1 MFFHDNTSIAANI
14 PAFPDVPAP
23 IPALFCTGSRNI
35 PQILCGSCQLPVE
48 ASIIFLFSPPPSP
61 LYSMSIFYHTSSK
74 WQPPVSGS
82 KKNRQAFFNVRRFSF
97 FMTIECSQSAH
108 SIFMQFSL
116 PCNVPQQLTYLPNCI
131 SLLPE
136 VVSHISS
143 MLIGSL

>member
-1 MFFHDNTSIAANI
+1 MTQK
-14 PAFPDVPAP
+14 PA
-23 IPALFCTGSRNI
+23 G
-35 PQILCGSCQLPVE
+35 
-48 ASIIFLFSPPPSP
+48 IF
-61 LYSMSIFYHTSSK
+61 
-74 WQPPVSGS
+74 QCPPVL
-82 KKNRQAFFNVRRFSF
+82 F
-97 FMTIECSQSAH
+97 FMAIECSQSAH

>member
-1 MFFHDNTSIAANI
+1 MKEWDNGYLVVMAKYKYNNK
-14 PAFPDVPAP
+14 P
-23 IPALFCTGSRNI
+23 
-35 PQILCGSCQLPVE
+35 E
-48 ASIIFLFSPPPSP
+48 EE
-61 LYSMSIFYHTSSK
+61 Y
-74 WQPPVSGS
+74 
-82 KKNRQAFFNVRRFSF
+82 
-97 FMTIECSQSAH
+97 MTIECSQSAH